1 MEKYKNGQANEVIA
15 MLDKANNELA
25 RYVKQTGGVYTK
37 ARYKEIAKKLA
48 DVSKKLK
55 QKVESGTDIDG
66 LIEYELKKQKKLLDA
81 VAKDIKPVKGGK
93 FNFLYPTVEQIK
105 TSALFKPVDVKT
117 GMTYET
123 YLNGIENGLYNL
135 WDAQIRTGYLT
146 GMTTDQIVRNVMGGI
161 SQEAKITHAN
171 AMQALRNSIYGNT
184 RTVLQSFA
192 TETRNRVFE
201 ENEDYFGDGET
212 KYKYEYLATL
222 DARTC
227 LVCGDLDGRLYEKIE
242 DAPSLPQHRGCRCL
256 LIPYFAIEG
265 DKRAS
270 KDGYLDDKLTYEDWL
285 EKQDE
290 ETKRE
295 VLGATRYKLYKQNKA
310 DVTTFVDDN
319 GVLGLDKL
327 LDKLGITKNSIEL
340 YADIEGSHSLK
351 EDAISVNPHY
361 DPNKKNGYSN
371 NCQRAVVA
379 LDARRKGK
387 DVVAR
392 PSSSTDRKQKFDRLF
407 NLDGSINENGWIG
420 AYNNPKITKC
430 NTNTQELCKE
440 KVLDK
445 MTSWGNG
452 SRAIVRVVWDKSV
465 KAHTFIA
472 ENIKGKI
479 FFVDAMTGEMN
490 VDYYFKMINPKG
502 TCIIRVD
509 NLSFSDKIS
518 RSFKEL

>member
-1 MEKYKNGQANEVIA
+1 

-25 RYVKQTGGVYTK
+25 RYVKQTNGVYTK

-81 VAKDIKPVKGGK
+81 VSKDIKSVKGGK

-171 AMQALRNSIYGNT
+171 AMQSLRNSVYGNT

-227 LVCGDLDGRLYEKIE
+227 LVCGNLDGKLFKKIE

-265 DKRAS
+265 DKRAN
-270 KDGYLDDKLTYEDWL
+270 KDGYLDDKTDFETWL
-285 EKQDE
+285 RDQDE
-290 ETKRE
+290 ETQKD
-295 VLGATRYKLYKQNKA
+295 VLGASRYAMFK
-310 DVTTFVDDN
+310 
-319 GVLGLDKL
+319 
-327 LDKLGITKNSIEL
+327 
-340 YADIEGSHSLK
+340 
-351 EDAISVNPHY
+351 
-361 DPNKKNGYSN
+361 
-371 NCQRAVVA
+371 
-379 LDARRKGK
+379 KGK
-387 DVVAR
+387 KLEQFIDDGRVL
-392 PSSSTDRKQKFDRLF
+392 RL
-407 NLDGSINENGWIG
+407 D
-420 AYNNPKITKC
+420 
-430 NTNTQELCKE
+430 EL
-440 KVLDK
+440 
-445 MTSWGNG
+445 
-452 SRAIVRVVWDKSV
+452 
-465 KAHTFIA
+465 
-472 ENIKGKI
+472 
-479 FFVDAMTGEMN
+479 
-490 VDYYFKMINPKG
+490 
-502 TCIIRVD
+502 
-509 NLSFSDKIS
+509 
-518 RSFKEL
+518 